1 MASAETPQ
9 PLEYWIADLLTTQL
23 RLVELWQCVKDGNTT
38 TSQLAVSYKEVD
50 ELWRHFF
57 DASVEYQSHDDF
69 VEEEQLT
76 FDRNRTLHPEFDLKI
91 ITLAPRKAEPAGRG
105 EEDYGPHI
113 RDIGRVLK
121 NLESPPATDDCSGCC
136 LTRRKRRVGG
146 RSTQPGP
153 WLSSRKAE
161 ESAGDGRL
169 LELLLILPENA
180 RRRTADT
187 AGTVAEFKNLS

>member
-76 FDRNRTLHPEFDLKI
+76 FDRVRQDF
-91 ITLAPRKAEPAGRG
+91 
-105 EEDYGPHI
+105 
-113 RDIGRVLK
+113 
-121 NLESPPATDDCSGCC
+121 S
-136 LTRRKRRVGG
+136 
-146 RSTQPGP
+146 
-153 WLSSRKAE
+153 
-161 ESAGDGRL
+161 
-169 LELLLILPENA
+169 ELYF
-180 RRRTADT
+180 
-187 AGTVAEFKNLS
+187 GV